1 MGIAFEFEWV
11 RVLLKASEVIST
23 TKAFIIRL
31 ESSFYEIYIEDN
43 FSKTNVG
50 LTVARLYVV

>member
-1 MGIAFEFEWV
+1 MGIAFEFEWF

-31 ESSFYEIYIEDN
+31 ERLILRNYIEDN

-50 LTVARLYVV
+50 LT